1 MIYCLYIQNDC
12 ELPACRCSGEDP
24 TYDPD
29 YDVKKYPQVESSI
42 DSKTDLQISDS
53 QSSPDPIYDPD
64 GNVQIYVQVDN
75 QIERQTD
82 SQIYISDCQ
91 SSPDDPTN
99 DPDGNVIKNPQVYR

>member
-42 DSKTDLQISDS
+42 KTDLQISNS
-53 QSSPDPIYDPD
+53 
-64 GNVQIYVQVDN
+64 
-75 QIERQTD
+75 
-82 SQIYISDCQ
+82 Q

-99 DPDGNVIKNPQVYR
+99 DPDGNVMKNPQVYRQIVRQIYRHLPDISR